1 MIPIWASLPAFF
13 SRLFVNNLK
22 TMKEKIYK
30 HIPNLLRKH
39 RKVRGLKQSEVAKL
53 LGHKSASR
61 ISRWEKGVCI
71 PSLVN
76 VLRLSVLYRVMVD
89 ALFADHLHLVRE
101 EVRDSEEKIFG
112 NNNNG

>member
-1 MIPIWASLPAFF
+1 
-13 SRLFVNNLK
+13 
-22 TMKEKIYK
+22 MKGKIYK

-39 RKVRGLKQSEVAKL
+39 RKVRGLKQTEVAKI

-76 VLRLSVLYRVMVD
+76 ALRLSVLYRVMVD
-89 ALFADHLHLVRE
+89 ALFTDHLHLVRQE
-101 EVRDSEEKIFG
+101 IRESEGKLFG